1 VHLAPTD
8 EQQAIASAAR
18 DLLTHALSF
27 APVDAVHG
35 ALAACPD
42 PVWHQCAELGWF
54 GLSVSEEQGGVGC
67 GLAESALLFV
77 ELGRHVTP
85 GPFLGTVTAA
95 EVAAG
100 TDLGQAVM
108 SGDHRVALG
117 ERDGDGATLTDA
129 EGADLVVI
137 VDSDGASVHP
147 LDPDTTSTEP
157 SVDSLTAIGRT
168 STLEPALAAADPEAG
183 AFARTLVR
191 NAALAVGLARRA
203 LTDSVAH
210 VTHREQFGRP
220 IGSFQA
226 VRHRCS
232 DMAVRAEA
240 AEVQV
245 WFAAAAA
252 DAHLAD
258 ATYQALAAMTVAGPA
273 AVANAADNVQN
284 HGAIG
289 FTAEHLAHLLAT
301 RARVLHTRL
310 GGERTRLD
318 HLAAARGPQL

>member
-1 VHLAPTD
+1 M
-8 EQQAIASAAR
+8 
-18 DLLTHALSF
+18 
-27 APVDAVHG
+27 HG

-42 PVWHQCAELGWF
+42 ATWRRCAELGWF
-54 GLSVSEEQGGVGC
+54 GLAVPEADGGVGC
-67 GLAESALLFV
+67 GLAESTILFV

-85 GPFLGTVTAA
+85 GPFLGTVVAA

-100 TDLGQAVM
+100 TDLGRAVAA
-108 SGDHRVALG
+108 GEHRVALG

-129 EGADLVVI
+129 EGADLVV
-137 VDSDGASVHP
+137 VVGPEGASVHA
-147 LDPDTTSTEP
+147 LDPTTTTVEP
-157 SVDSLTAIGRT
+157 SVDSLTAVGRT
-168 STLEPALAAADPEAG
+168 TALGEPLAEAG
-183 AFARTLVR
+183 PATGTYGRTLVR

-203 LTDSVAH
+203 LADSVAH
-210 VTHREQFGRP
+210 VTEREQFGRA

-226 VRHRCS
+226 VRHRCA

-252 DAHLAD
+252 DARLPDAD
-258 ATYQALAAMTVAGPA
+258 HQALAAMTVAGPA

-284 HGAIG
+284 PGAIG

-301 RARVLHTRL
+301 RARVLVNRL
-310 GGERTRLD
+310 GGERDRLD
-318 HLAAARGPQL
+318 HLAAAGGPQL